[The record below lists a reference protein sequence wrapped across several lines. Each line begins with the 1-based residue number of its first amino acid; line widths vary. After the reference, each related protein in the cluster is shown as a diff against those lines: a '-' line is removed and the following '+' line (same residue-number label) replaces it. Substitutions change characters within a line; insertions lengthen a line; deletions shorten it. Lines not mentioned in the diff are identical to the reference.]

1 MVSSNIS
8 LKWEINQDNVL
19 DVLHRAG
26 GSLEKRLVVGQFLAG
41 IKDERLANPKSLS
54 KLSKI
59 LDTVALPG
67 KDVRNNPTWR
77 LKKEF
82 C

>member
-1 MVSSNIS
+1 MVSSNVS
-8 LKWEINQDNVL
+8 FSWEINQKNVV

-26 GSLEKRLVVGQFLAG
+26 GSLERRLVMGQFLAG
-41 IKDERLANPKSLS
+41 IKDERLANPKSLNR
-54 KLSKI
+54 LSTI
-59 LDTVALPG
+59 LNSVALPS

-82 C
+82 F